1 MKRVKRIFMTG
12 EAGYHNLGDE
22 GMALASARRLKLYFP
37 SAALVAT
44 GLDPLGAVLR
54 HQAQIVPWPLTPH
67 EIRSGFLSRLTRK
80 YARKFGAPEDFLDPV
95 AASFEEHF
103 QRQYRTNVRFRSV
116 VAEIEQADLVFDMGH
131 GALNDVFSP
140 FMVCFVY
147 FIAGKLGKPL
157 FISGQS
163 VGPLWRQSS
172 IRMLQTTL
180 PMAHTV
186 GLRDVGVSRDILTSQ
201 VGLTESQ
208 VRMVEV
214 GDDTLDLEPMEPDW
228 EAIPPR
234 LRDIIRSGEF
244 IAVQWRGT
252 DYSQQLHETQQLVPF
267 IELIETLHQVTK
279 LPVVFVPLSW
289 ELSGDVLM
297 AARIK
302 DYLGAQ
308 IPFHVL
314 WNYLGAPETKYILGL
329 ARFGV
334 GLSYHFH
341 VFSLAQGVPTLALYT
356 NPYYEIKLK
365 GACAAFGYKAAPLAH
380 PSDLE
385 NKAQLVARLE
395 EVMNMPSAA
404 RKRLMETAQTT
415 RNVWHQTWQRFLADE
430 QLEAELPPSF
440 SSPMS

>member
-1 MKRVKRIFMTG
+1 MTG

-67 EIRSGFLSRLTRK
+67 EIGSGFLRRLTRK
-80 YARKFGAPEDFLDPV
+80 YALKFGAPEDFLDPV

-103 QRQYRTNVRFRSV
+103 QRQYRTNARFRSI
-116 VAEIEQADLVFDMGH
+116 VAEIEKADLVFDMGH

-163 VGPLWRQSS
+163 IGPLWRQSS
-172 IRMLQTTL
+172 VRMLQTTL

-186 GLRDVGVSRDILTSQ
+186 GLRDVGVSREILTNQ
-201 VGLTESQ
+201 VGLSEAQ

-214 GDDTLDLEPMEPDW
+214 GDDTLDLEPVAPDW

-234 LRDIIRSGEF
+234 LRDIIRSREF

-252 DYSQQLHETQQLVPF
+252 DYSQEMRQTQQLVPF
-267 IELIETLHQVTK
+267 VELIETLHQVTK

-289 ELSGDVLM
+289 EPNGDVLI
-297 AARIK
+297 AARIQ
-302 DYLGAQ
+302 DYLGGQ

-356 NPYYEIKLK
+356 NAYYEIKLK
-365 GACAAFGYKAAPLAH
+365 GACAAFGYKVAPLAY

-385 NKAQLVARLE
+385 NRPKLLEQLE
-395 EVMNMPSAA
+395 EVVNVSSAE
-404 RKRLMETAQTT
+404 RKKLMEVTQTN
-415 RNVWHQTWQRFLADE
+415 RNLWHQAWQRFLADE
-430 QLEAELPPSF
+430 QLEAVLPASF
-440 SSPMS
+440 PSPMS